1 MRLAAL
7 RERYPKVFGAI
18 LAVVVAIPAL
28 FLFRGFTVDDALVS
42 ARVAANL
49 AAGHGYRFNPQGP
62 EVDAVTPLG
71 WAHLLALPGPG
82 TPVDMLE
89 RGRLYGAL
97 GWLGAVAALG
107 AFLTRCS
114 PLGRRTALGLLAVS
128 TPAAAWATSGME
140 TGFVTLFSTLAL
152 APGPAGAVAGGVA
165 AALRPELVPF
175 ACVLAV
181 GGALLVPAPPRRRAM
196 LVLLALLLSMG
207 PAVAVGLVRYA
218 WFGVAAPLALSA
230 KPPDLWP
237 GLKYALA
244 AALGTSPVLLL
255 LAPLALR
262 RAAPSVVRL
271 ALALLAHFAAM
282 ALAGGDWMPLFRL
295 AVPVLPAALLA
306 GSEIARSSSLPWHGV
321 RAGIAVALS
330 TAVMSFVA
338 WPARDVL
345 ANRLEFIALLRVAL
359 REARVTAAVDA
370 GLVGASTKGAVFDL
384 AGVTDPTIARL
395 PGGHTSKRI
404 PEGLVESRR
413 VDHAVL
419 QLVPGTRPLLPW
431 HASSFARSADARLA
445 SMPILVEHF
454 EPVAD
459 LPLGRTPYRYL
470 VVARS
475 REATAH

>member
-1 MRLAAL
+1 
-7 RERYPKVFGAI
+7 
-18 LAVVVAIPAL
+18 LAVVTASPAL

-49 AAGHGYRFNPQGP
+49 AAGHGYRFNPNGP

-71 WAHLLALPGPG
+71 WAHLLALGGPG
-82 TPVDMLE
+82 TPVEMLE

-97 GWLGAVAALG
+97 GWLGAVAVLG
-107 AFLTRCS
+107 AFLARNS
-114 PLGRRTALGLLAVS
+114 PLGRRTALGLLAIS

-152 APGPAGAVAGGVA
+152 APGPGGALAGGFA
-165 AALRPELVPF
+165 AALRPELLPF

-181 GGALLVPAPPRRRAM
+181 GGALLAPAPPRRRAT
-196 LVLLALLLSMG
+196 LVLRAVLLAMG
-207 PAVAVGLVRYA
+207 PALVVSLVRYA
-218 WFGVAAPLALSA
+218 WFGATAPLALSA

-237 GLKYALA
+237 GVKYALA
-244 AALGTSPVLLL
+244 AVLGMSPVILL
-255 LAPLALR
+255 LAPFAFR
-262 RAAPSVVRL
+262 RAAPSTVRL

-306 GSEIARSSSLPWHGV
+306 GAEIARSSSLPWHGA

-330 TAVMSFVA
+330 AAVGFLVA

-345 ANRLEFIALLRVAL
+345 RNRLEFIALLRATL

-370 GLVGASTKGAVFDL
+370 GLVGAATNGAVFDL
-384 AGVTDPTIARL
+384 AGVTDPTIASL
-395 PGGHTSKRI
+395 PGGHTSKRV
-404 PEGLVESRR
+404 PEGLVESRH

-431 HASSFARSADARLA
+431 HASLFARSADARLA
-445 SMPILVEHF
+445 SMPMLVEHF
-454 EPVAD
+454 ELVAD
-459 LPLGRTPYRYL
+459 LPLGRTPYRYV

-475 REATAH
+475 RASTSH